1 MARLP
6 VRLYGDPVL
15 RRKAREI
22 EELDEDLQKLAED
35 MVETMLDADG
45 VGLAANQ
52 VGDLRRVIVVNIT
65 DTDNEGDEST
75 EVLINPEV
83 VRREGSMRLV
93 EGCLS
98 LPEINE
104 EVERNESVTVEYTT
118 LEGDRTEVEASGL
131 HSAVLQHEI
140 DHLDGILIIDR
151 ISPVRRML
159 LKGALKQI
167 ARNSKQ
173 LV

>member
-15 RRKAREI
+15 RRKARGI
-22 EELDEDLQKLAED
+22 EELDADLQKLAGD

-104 EVERNESVTVEYTT
+104 EVERDESVTVEYTT
-118 LEGDRTEVEASGL
+118 LEGDKTEVEASGL

-151 ISPVRRML
+151 ISPVRRIL

>member
-65 DTDNEGDEST
+65 DKDNEGDEST

-104 EVERNESVTVEYTT
+104 EVERNESVNVEYTT

-159 LKGALKQI
+159 LKGALKQM